1 MKIIYLL
8 YFILLSYIKT
18 EFIPIKINSFEIY
31 EITQQEGY
39 IIFQFN
45 NKYNEGDII
54 IQFDK
59 ENEFKNSTIYF
70 YKNLSSIKL
79 NDKREFENYLYSF
92 YSYRKYELVINKNN
106 PSFLGNNSHY
116 IILNQ
121 FIKGKILL
129 FNSLEEIPLNVINNN
144 FFKFSNK
151 YSNNN
156 TFNFKIIN
164 FEKDK
169 YLHYQLYND
178 YYNSTSQLQI
188 YNAD

>member
-70 YKNLSSIKL
+70 
-79 NDKREFENYLYSF
+79 
-92 YSYRKYELVINKNN
+92 
-106 PSFLGNNSHY
+106 
-116 IILNQ
+116 
-121 FIKGKILL
+121 
-129 FNSLEEIPLNVINNN
+129 
-144 FFKFSNK
+144 
-151 YSNNN
+151 
-156 TFNFKIIN
+156 
-164 FEKDK
+164 
-169 YLHYQLYND
+169 
-178 YYNSTSQLQI
+178 
-188 YNAD
+188 